1 VARVLVSGDG
11 RMGAAVLRLVGETD
25 DLVLARTAAHADVVI
40 DYSHPDWSGPLLEQ
54 LADDPTPLLIGT
66 TGLSAAQQTLVEQLS
81 RRVPVVQAV
90 NTGTGIAVLRRL
102 VEQAAAAL
110 GEGWDAEVLEMHHRK
125 KVDAPSGTAWL
136 LADAA
141 GGRDRAVPSRVG
153 EVGARTD
160 AEIGVQTLRGGNV
173 VGEHTVY
180 FVGHGERLELTH
192 RAWDRDTFARGGVR
206 AARWLLEPGRVAGLY
221 SMNDVLGL

>member
-1 VARVLVSGDG
+1 
-11 RMGAAVLRLVGETD
+11 MGTAVLRLVGEAD
-25 DLVLARTAAHADVVI
+25 GLDLADRAAEADVVI
-40 DYSHPDWSGPLLEQ
+40 DYSHPDWTGPLLEQ
-54 LADDPTPLLIGT
+54 LAEHPRPLVIGT
-66 TGLSAAQQTLVEQLS
+66 TGLTGELQEHLRQLS
-81 RRVPVVQAV
+81 KRVPVVQAA

-102 VEQAAAAL
+102 VEQAAASL
-110 GEGWDAEVLEMHHRK
+110 GEGWDIEVLEMHHRK

-136 LADAA
+136 LVDAA

-153 EVGARTD
+153 ETGARTD
-160 AEIGVQTLRGGNV
+160 AEIGVQTLRGGDV

-180 FVGHGERLELTH
+180 LVGHGERLELTH

-206 AARWLLEPGRVAGLY
+206 AARWLLAADRKPGLY